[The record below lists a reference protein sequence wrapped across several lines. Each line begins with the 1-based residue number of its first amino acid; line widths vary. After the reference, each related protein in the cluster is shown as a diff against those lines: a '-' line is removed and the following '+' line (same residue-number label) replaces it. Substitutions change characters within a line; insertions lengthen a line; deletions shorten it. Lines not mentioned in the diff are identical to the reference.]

1 MSRVTGT
8 LHSNNVP
15 SPLTPETPN
24 TRERRNPRHKRNKIL
39 HTIVVV
45 VLDAVQLSRFTWDA
59 KCSRFPVANRVLS
72 FKHPPPLFYPS
83 GRAELSKAQRC
94 IFSQPQRCVHRSNEK
109 EEGYFI
115 TSWTFWKILQN
126 NRKPKTK
133 PKKNVEPIDE
143 PTTMSSTKMAL
154 EQHGVM
160 HSLFQWTLPK
170 ALLRKAWMWMQPR
183 MANFALGNWSGTA
196 AYNNNNWHSTRRAMA
211 YRHLPHSYSK
221 LKLLFLSSL

>member
-1 MSRVTGT
+1 MCVKSHWNDSKFFSTRT
-8 LHSNNVP
+8 LLLSHS
-15 SPLTPETPN
+15 ETPN

-83 GRAELSKAQRC
+83 GAFKSTKMHIQSTPTVRPPL
-94 IFSQPQRCVHRSNEK
+94 NEK

-133 PKKNVEPIDE
+133 PKKKCWTGPSHFV
-143 PTTMSSTKMAL
+143 AL
-154 EQHGVM
+154 SHYFNGI
-160 HSLFQWTLPK
+160 
-170 ALLRKAWMWMQPR
+170 
-183 MANFALGNWSGTA
+183 
-196 AYNNNNWHSTRRAMA
+196 
-211 YRHLPHSYSK
+211 
-221 LKLLFLSSL
+221 

>member
-1 MSRVTGT
+1 MCVKSHWNDSKFFSTRT
-8 LHSNNVP
+8 LLLSHS
-15 SPLTPETPN
+15 ETPN

-94 IFSQPQRCVHRSNEK
+94 IFSQPQRCVHPSNEK

-126 NRKPKTK
+126 NRKPKNETK
-133 PKKNVEPIDE
+133 KKNVEP
-143 PTTMSSTKMAL
+143 TN
-154 EQHGVM
+154 
-160 HSLFQWTLPK
+160 
-170 ALLRKAWMWMQPR
+170 RPR
-183 MANFALGNWSGTA
+183 WAVT
-196 AYNNNNWHSTRRAMA
+196 Y
-211 YRHLPHSYSK
+211 K
-221 LKLLFLSSL
+221 LTGAVHWKIG